1 MEEYSQIS
9 ILLTKDIDKTIKKTE
24 GIYFTPRSQIKYI
37 IDYLK
42 ENLTLNIKSILEPS
56 CGSCEFIKYMD
67 DKMWK
72 CNVTAIERNEQIYK
86 TIVYNKYV
94 NLIVNFSNQDF
105 LRANIKGKFDLI
117 VGNPPYFNI
126 NKKLIDTKY
135 YEHFEGRPNI
145 YIIFILKC
153 IELLNEKGVCAFV
166 LPINFLN
173 CIYYNKT
180 REHINNTCKI
190 LDIKIYKNDKFIDTI
205 QKTCSLIIQK
215 EKSDNSEYIY
225 ERNGIKSFHTK
236 ENIKRMKMLSEG
248 KETIQSIGFSVS
260 VGTVVWNQ
268 CKDILTTDETQT
280 RLIYSSDLKKDNQIV
295 KSEFK
300 DLQKKNY
307 IQQQGY
313 NDPILIVNRGYGN
326 GDYKFN
332 YAVVDMKNYLIENHL
347 IVIKSKQNG
356 TRKEIIEALNT
367 ISKSFSNKETCE
379 FIELYFSNNAMN
391 CREIESIIPIKIT

>member
-153 IELLNEKGVCAFV
+153 IELL
-166 LPINFLN
+166 
-173 CIYYNKT
+173 
-180 REHINNTCKI
+180 
-190 LDIKIYKNDKFIDTI
+190 
-205 QKTCSLIIQK
+205 
-215 EKSDNSEYIY
+215 
-225 ERNGIKSFHTK
+225 
-236 ENIKRMKMLSEG
+236 
-248 KETIQSIGFSVS
+248 
-260 VGTVVWNQ
+260 
-268 CKDILTTDETQT
+268 
-280 RLIYSSDLKKDNQIV
+280 
-295 KSEFK
+295 
-300 DLQKKNY
+300 
-307 IQQQGY
+307 
-313 NDPILIVNRGYGN
+313 
-326 GDYKFN
+326 
-332 YAVVDMKNYLIENHL
+332 
-347 IVIKSKQNG
+347 
-356 TRKEIIEALNT
+356 
-367 ISKSFSNKETCE
+367 
-379 FIELYFSNNAMN
+379 
-391 CREIESIIPIKIT
+391 